1 MAEVDVYAEAEQAAA
16 SENAF
21 LDAITGIAQ
30 PLATASPGEP
40 SSLSPSAPFNV
51 FFGRVSF
58 VPSLFGSPQDASTIT
73 FATVGE
79 LTRRCSSATCSVCFS
94 IEEVGP
100 FGSGFLSEKQAI
112 SGSVLTESRA
122 GSRHTVVQASHQLC
136 RVEAVHCARR

>member
-1 MAEVDVYAEAEQAAA
+1 MAEVDVYAEADQAAA

-58 VPSLFGSPQDASTIT
+58 VPSLFGKSPRCEHHHIRHRWRIDTEM
-73 FATVGE
+73 FVGHM
-79 LTRRCSSATCSVCFS
+79 LVVFLHRR
-94 IEEVGP
+94 GRP
-100 FGSGFLSEKQAI
+100 LRKR
-112 SGSVLTESRA
+112 LP
-122 GSRHTVVQASHQLC
+122 L
-136 RVEAVHCARR
+136 